1 MLARTSP
8 SAVSSPPS
16 SSRGHIGQKTQFRV
30 FRLGPPRLQLY
41 ECSRSRLWSP
51 FFAAAHQGF
60 RCVAR
65 IGTGICFVDILL
77 GYSNARARVSGRPS
91 SPPSSSRG
99 HIGRKTH
106 FCVFRLGPLRLQ
118 PCERSRSLLRPPFF
132 AAVAVSGAKIHIS
145 SYFDL
150 QYQGFG
156 CLCERSRLLLRP
168 PSLTAVVY
176 QVFGYA
182 NARARVSGHR
192 SSPPWSSRGPKYAFF
207 RILTCSTRFQL
218 YERSRLCLRPPFLA
232 AVIVS
237 QAKIC
242 ILSYFDLQHQ
252 GFSCMNDRARVSG
265 GRSSPPPPS

>member
-51 FFAAAHQGF
+51 FFAAA
-60 RCVAR
+60 V
-65 IGTGICFVDILL
+65 I
-77 GYSNARARVSGRPS
+77 SGAKI
-91 SPPSSSRG
+91 
-99 HIGRKTH
+99 HI
-106 FCVFRLGPLRLQ
+106 FF

-156 CLCERSRLLLRP
+156 CLCERSRLRLRP

-192 SSPPWSSRGPKYAFF
+192 SSPPWSSQGPKYAFF

-237 QAKIC
+237 RAKIC